1 MASLL
6 SIETAIGS
14 IGRYSTTAPV
24 VLGSITFYGVEIP
37 DVLTNGGQQR
47 IVAQWL
53 PGGTK
58 VIDRLGN
65 DPDRFSWSA
74 KFIGPN
80 ALARAQAVA
89 QMRDAGI
96 PVPFSAPGVNEKVVI
111 AEFAFDYSRKGAII
125 PYRIQLE
132 RQPATTQSGA
142 TQTSA
147 LSALIGNDA
156 ASAVETVTSTL
167 ETGAQALSNI
177 AAQGQ
182 SVIGQVA
189 PLANIVGAGSAL
201 ASVGDKLTMV
211 QGLSGA
217 GVNLASTP
225 ENVASIAT
233 SLKSAGVGLMTTI
246 SQTSSNIGG
255 ISVSNGASLA
265 AVTAN
270 AGAQSGAVDA
280 SALVNRSY
288 ANTLAAADKTG
299 SWQLVTAAS

>member
-24 VLGSITFYGVEIP
+24 ALGSVTFYGMEVP

-53 PGGTK
+53 PGGAK

-74 KFIGPN
+74 KFTGPN
-80 ALARAQAVA
+80 ALSRAQAVA

-96 PVPFSAPGVNEKVVI
+96 PVPFSAPGVSENVVI
-111 AEFAFDYSRKGAII
+111 AEYAFDYSRKGAII
-125 PYRIQLE
+125 AYRIQLE
-132 RQPATTQSGA
+132 RQPATTQSNAAGA
-142 TQTSA
+142 SA

-156 ASAVETVTSTL
+156 ASAVEAVTSTL
-167 ETGAQALSNI
+167 ATGAQALSSI

-182 SVIGQVA
+182 SVIGQIA
-189 PLANIVGAGSAL
+189 PLANIVGAGGAL
-201 ASVGDKLTMV
+201 ASVSDKLTMV

-225 ENVASIAT
+225 ENVASIAAG
-233 SLKSAGVGLMTTI
+233 LQSAGSSLMTTI
-246 SQTSSNIGG
+246 SQTASNIGG

-270 AGAQSGAVDA
+270 AGAQSGAIDA
-280 SALVNRSY
+280 GALVNRSY
-288 ANTLAAADKTG
+288 ANTLTAADKTE
-299 SWQLVTAAS
+299 SWQLVTSAT